1 MADTSFKDCES
12 KILKMRLFTEL
23 PTKTLNVIN
32 GQNKGTNP
40 KKLK

>member
-12 KILKMRLFTEL
+12 KILKMRLLTEL
-23 PTKTLNVIN
+23 PDNTLSVIN